1 MLIVSH
7 NLESLNSPLTEI
19 TQMSF
24 RSGTSQ
30 QKLHSRFETHWS
42 TEQQLGGRDFLRVL
56 QTCNLSIILFSS
68 YAKSE
73 INDQEVYLVQIEAES
88 GKGKK

>member
-1 MLIVSH
+1 
-7 NLESLNSPLTEI
+7 
-19 TQMSF
+19 MSF
-24 RSGTSQ
+24 RSATSQ
-30 QKLHSRFETHWS
+30 QKLHSRVEYWAAAW
-42 TEQQLGGRDFLRVL
+42 RYFLQVL

>member
-1 MLIVSH
+1 
-7 NLESLNSPLTEI
+7 
-19 TQMSF
+19 MSF
-24 RSGTSQ
+24 RSATSQ
-30 QKLHSRFETHWS
+30 QKLHSRIEY
-42 TEQQLGGRDFLRVL
+42 EQQQGDLYFLQVL

>member
-1 MLIVSH
+1 MLLVSH
-7 NLESLNSPLTEI
+7 NLKSLNSPLTEI

-24 RSGTSQ
+24 RSATSQ
-30 QKLHSRFETHWS
+30 QKLRSRFEQAPSMSSW
-42 TEQQLGGRDFLRVL
+42 RDFLRVL

-88 GKGKK
+88 GEGKK

>member
-1 MLIVSH
+1 MPL
-7 NLESLNSPLTEI
+7 LNKNDTAE
-19 TQMSF
+19 
-24 RSGTSQ
+24 
-30 QKLHSRFETHWS
+30 HWAAA
-42 TEQQLGGRDFLRVL
+42 GRYFLQVL

>member
-1 MLIVSH
+1 MAL
-7 NLESLNSPLTEI
+7 LNKNYTADLRHIGVLS
-19 TQMSF
+19 S
-24 RSGTSQ
+24 S
-30 QKLHSRFETHWS
+30 W
-42 TEQQLGGRDFLRVL
+42 DFLRVL

>member
-1 MLIVSH
+1 MAL
-7 NLESLNSPLTEI
+7 LNKNYTADLRHI
-19 TQMSF
+19 GVL
-24 RSGTSQ
+24 RSS
-30 QKLHSRFETHWS
+30 W
-42 TEQQLGGRDFLRVL
+42 DFLRVL
-56 QTCNLSIILFSS
+56 QTCNLSIILFPS